1 MVASS
6 VEPSAG
12 SRSGNRLL
20 TSCALTQQRRPAD
33 ALLEWNVSN
42 KKIKGQVLIIVK
54 SAEIE
59 ARKGVRQGKQKAP
72 DLQAVLKPAFNTH
85 AVREPGTIP
94 SIQCL
99 VMLSGHI
106 SVCFFRD

>member
-1 MVASS
+1 M
-6 VEPSAG
+6 
-12 SRSGNRLL
+12 
-20 TSCALTQQRRPAD
+20 QQRRPAD
-33 ALLEWNVSN
+33 SLLEWNVSN
-42 KKIKGQVLIIVK
+42 KKIKGQVMIIVK

-94 SIQCL
+94 SVQCF
-99 VMLSGHI
+99 
-106 SVCFFRD
+106 SVSCAGWARVICSLRE